1 MLQIDVIC
9 LGYFFTTLVLCSFLG
24 LYTKSTNLII
34 LLYGV
39 VYFGVL
45 LLKRNFIYGKV
56 NATIIFIILSSVLHF
71 FDTTLKLTSFIL
83 LILFPL
89 MLLGTLVKNG
99 FRNSVELKNETKK
112 ACVVRN
118 SVIAMFVAIC
128 MQLLKNYFCIQSYY
142 LNHVL
147 LSVEIYLGFITPIE
161 YLVRLIPFKRKI

>member
-1 MLQIDVIC
+1 MLQNNFIC

-56 NATIIFIILSSVLHF
+56 KATIIFIILSSVLHF
-71 FDTTLKLTSFIL
+71 FDTTLKLTSLIL
-83 LILFPL
+83 LILFP
-89 MLLGTLVKNG
+89 LLGTLVKNG
-99 FRNSVELKNETKK
+99 FRNSVKLKNETKK

-128 MQLLKNYFCIQSYY
+128 MQLLKNYFCIRSYY

-161 YLVRLIPFKRKI
+161 YLARLIPFKRKI

>member
-1 MLQIDVIC
+1 MLQNNFIC

-56 NATIIFIILSSVLHF
+56 KATSL
-71 FDTTLKLTSFIL
+71 IL

-99 FRNSVELKNETKK
+99 FRNSVKLKNETKK

-128 MQLLKNYFCIQSYY
+128 MQLLKNYFCIRSYY

-161 YLVRLIPFKRKI
+161 YLARLIPFKRKI